1 MPKLRTAAR
10 ASGVLASGA
19 LALAALTGCTAPPT
33 ATPTPSAPPSAAAT
47 PPLPAGELE
56 LVYQAPQVGDVDRST
71 SPIMQPGV
79 SISEK
84 WIAVVSPPDGA
95 LTVFERATLDE
106 AWSAAGG
113 PADWGPC
120 GDPFF
125 LSEERLVLLT
135 GIEGG
140 GACARF
146 VVYDLESGEAVDGFE
161 FVTAEYQGTKSYEQV
176 TGTAAVDGRLW
187 FVTSFHGLGFLDPE
201 TGEPVPV
208 LDGEELGAFTDDDGG
223 RAHVSSLAVDPGSGL
238 LVTTLLHGE
247 LLGDAPAS
255 DVYGVRVDG
264 ADAEV
269 VWKFGDTIDGNASLG
284 VGELDAS
291 DPFLFVDERE
301 PGVLA
306 IAELAGGGA
315 VLGRLDPETGRMPA
329 PISPSTGVEFAAG
342 LTSGHGAYE
351 VVGDLLV
358 TGAKDPDG
366 GSVDLVGYD
375 LATGEERW
383 RTTPPA
389 PFTATLQD
397 VSVGTDG
404 ELYAL
409 SIGLVNGDA
418 ALNRIDPETG
428 ESTESW
434 EIPSGLF
441 GETGVTA
448 RVVDDAV
455 VLAYESNQAI
465 AFPTS
470 PLVILAAEQRD

>member
-1 MPKLRTAAR
+1 MSKLRTAA
-10 ASGVLASGA
+10 LASCA
-19 LALAALTGCTAPPT
+19 LALTALTACTAPPSPT
-33 ATPTPSAPPSAAAT
+33 QTPSAPPSAAAT

-56 LVYQAPQVGDVDRST
+56 VVYQAPQVSEVDRST

-79 SISEK
+79 SISER
-84 WIAVVSPPDGA
+84 WIAVASAPAGT
-95 LTVFERATLDE
+95 LTVFDRATLDE
-106 AWSAAGG
+106 AWSVSGG

-120 GDPFF
+120 GEPYF

-140 GACARF
+140 GPCSRF

-187 FVTSFHGLGFLDPE
+187 FVTAYHGLGFLDPK
-201 TGEPVPV
+201 TGEPEGV
-208 LDGEELGAFTDDDGG
+208 LDSSELGAFSDDSG
-223 RAHVSSLAVDPGSGL
+223 RAHVSSLAVDPETGL

-247 LLGDAPAS
+247 LIGDAPAS
-255 DVYGVRVDG
+255 DVYGIRVDG
-264 ADAEV
+264 AEAEV
-269 VWKFGDTIDGNASLG
+269 VWKFGDTIDGNAALG
-284 VGELDAS
+284 VGELDAA
-291 DPFLFVDERE
+291 DPFLFVDDRE

-306 IAELAGGGA
+306 IAELADGGA

-329 PISPSTGVEFAAG
+329 PISPSTGVDFAAG

-358 TGAKDPDG
+358 TGAKGPDG
-366 GSVDLVGYD
+366 GSLELVGYD
-375 LATGEERW
+375 LVSGEERW

-409 SIGLVNGDA
+409 SIGLVNGDT

-441 GETGVTA
+441 GETGFTA

-455 VLAYESNQAI
+455 VLVYESTETI